1 MIMEKLNDIIVV
13 RGGDIASGAIQSY
26 RSGFKVIVL
35 ETEKPSAIRRKV
47 AFCEAIYE
55 NSIEIEGIRAEYA
68 ANEEEVRNCWKKT

>member
-1 MIMEKLNDIIVV
+1 MIMEKVNDIIVV
-13 RGGDIASGAIQSY
+13 RGGGDIASGAIQKLY

-68 ANEEEVRNCWKKT
+68 ANEEEV